1 MYILKRSLF
10 LMAMM
15 GVLLISA
22 CSEDDDCTP
31 PDVEE
36 NIVGEWSVSTTG
48 NVVEFQAD
56 GTLIDPEDDLF
67 GVSGDDQK
75 SYVIN
80 GDELEVTTEF
90 SGGSSSVTFD
100 IEDNQCDKITISI
113 LGSNVDLNRQ

>member
-1 MYILKRSLF
+1 MNILKRSLF

-90 SGGSSSVTFD
+90 SGGSSSVTFG

-113 LGSNVDLNRQ
+113 LGTNVDLNRQ